1 MERPVLSLILLA
13 GRDSAQDIFLEDK
26 RVFAGSGGSPTQVLD
41 PGEAR
46 ISTALQADLS
56 DFVRV
61 LDSLEF
67 CDFIVNP
74 LHPTD
79 IPEEKVPIQRFF
91 ASLSNTTKRVMGGWV
106 PSRAPGR

>member
-1 MERPVLSLILLA
+1 MPSSVLLA

-46 ISTALQADLS
+46 IRTALQANLS
-56 DFVRV
+56 DFARV

-79 IPEEKVPIQRFF
+79 IPGEEVPIQRFF
-91 ASLSNTTKRVMGGWV
+91 ASLSNTTKHVMGAGY
-106 PSRAPGR
+106 RRGRQAGD